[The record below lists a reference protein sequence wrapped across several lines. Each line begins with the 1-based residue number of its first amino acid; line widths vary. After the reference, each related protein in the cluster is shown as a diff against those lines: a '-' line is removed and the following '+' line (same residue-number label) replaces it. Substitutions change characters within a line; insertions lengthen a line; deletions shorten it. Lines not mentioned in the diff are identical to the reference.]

1 MTTTNRNGIE
11 WTVLYM
17 HKYSG
22 TVGRELYPFKDDMK
36 GYLIS
41 YLENWNRKWD
51 ASGTE
56 ESSFLETGID
66 SIINDPPGI
75 LELED
80 SLKQNNDGTIHTAVV
95 PANDNSLEQN
105 NVNENANN
113 FFRGTVLLF

>member
-1 MTTTNRNGIE
+1 MILNGLSCICINM
-11 WTVLYM
+11 V
-17 HKYSG
+17 G
-22 TVGRELYPFKDDMK
+22 GVVGREQYPFVEDDMK

-113 FFRGTVLLF
+113 LFRGTVLLF